1 MFTIIRGMPG
11 SGKSTLARELEITT
25 NAIRIEPD
33 DFITKNGKYHYSPE
47 NWNNA
52 CKACQELLK
61 ILCSLDPVPDIVYAD
76 VLPTK
81 KDVDEL
87 LNILRTANSG
97 EPYKVID
104 MPLLTIEE
112 ARKKNIHNVRT
123 EDLIRMYRTWEVWTP

>member
-11 SGKSTLARELEITT
+11 SGKSTLAKEIEITS

-33 DFITKNGKYHYSPE
+33 DYITRNGHYMYSPE

-52 CKACQELLK
+52 CKACQEFLK

-81 KDVDEL
+81 KEVDEL
-87 LNILRTANSG
+87 LNIFRIAKPG

-104 MPLLTIEE
+104 MPLLTVED
-112 ARKKNIHNVRT
+112 ARKKNIHNVRM
-123 EDLIRMYRTWEVWTP
+123 EDLERMYRTFECWTP

>member
-11 SGKSTLARELEITT
+11 SGKSTLAKEIEITG

-47 NWNNA
+47 NWNHA
-52 CKACQELLK
+52 CKACQEFLK

-81 KDVDEL
+81 KEVDEL
-87 LNILRTANSG
+87 LNIFRIAKPG

-104 MPLLTIEE
+104 MPLLTVEE
-112 ARKKNIHNVRT
+112 ARKKNIHNVRM
-123 EDLIRMYRTWEVWTP
+123 EDLERMYRTFECWTP

>member
-11 SGKSTLARELEITT
+11 SGKSTLAKEIEITS

-33 DFITKNGKYHYSPE
+33 DFITRNGHYMYSPE

-52 CKACQELLK
+52 CKACQEFLK

-81 KDVDEL
+81 KEVDEL
-87 LNILRTANSG
+87 LNIFRIAKPG

-104 MPLLTIEE
+104 MPLLTVEE
-112 ARKKNIHNVRT
+112 ARKKNIHNVRM
-123 EDLIRMYRTWEVWTP
+123 EDLERMYRTFECWTP

>member
-33 DFITKNGKYHYSPE
+33 DFITRNGLYMYSPE
-47 NWNNA
+47 NWRNACNA
-52 CKACQELLK
+52 CKEFLK

-76 VLPTK
+76 VLPAK
-81 KDVDEL
+81 KDVDEI